1 MKKNLSDYIKEN
13 VNLRQLLL
21 KQDGGIM
28 KFWAEHPDKDF
39 DVDLFEDYENQIVKD
54 YLQANKQNRAVRS
67 LPKDKLK
74 NKSLDW
80 YHQSKGSELKFIV
93 ALKSELNAIDSDLYV
108 QFLNRTH
115 FILYS

>member
-1 MKKNLSDYIKEN
+1 
-13 VNLRQLLL
+13 
-21 KQDGGIM
+21 M

-93 ALKSELNAIDSDLYV
+93 ALKSELNTIDSELYD
-108 QFLNRTH
+108 QFLKEVEIYMVDAYKESRRRK
-115 FILYS
+115 